1 MKDRAKAGMLL
12 GIAIGIL
19 ISLYIMPSTHIMNL
33 TGRIIGALG
42 CLIWSIIC
50 LMHTKQDEGN

>member
-50 LMHTKQDEGN
+50 LMII